1 MNNNFNIDKWLKRK
15 KFVAQVTS
23 EDTKK
28 KLKFAKASLYAIIF
42 GSIIGMI
49 IVSMNGFNGIG
60 YFFKMLVTGFSTDGG
75 ATSPLINMTM
85 VYFAAYALMGLGLAL
100 GFKVGL
106 FNMGGSG
113 QAVLGMGLSYL
124 CLNSL
129 RKTNEDGTPQ
139 GFDSVPQG
147 AVVLILLMFILSGVI
162 ISTLAGVLKTK
173 LNIHE
178 VVTTIMLNWVAWYLV
193 KWFVGNDVLAANVG
207 NTPSVGYDWLS
218 VNGNNWII
226 GVVVALLCIVAVW
239 LVLTFTTVGFK
250 FNMVGKQTTA
260 AKYAGVKNQLY
271 FILTTSVQGLF
282 IGLGGMFF
290 YLQREGGAIIMTND
304 TIPTIG
310 FDVIA
315 VALVSFNNVLGI
327 IPIALLWAAL
337 KVGSTFSSFGNYVG
351 VSKETASMVFGA
363 IVYGAAVYSLFY
375 RFEITTK
382 IKHLIHYFKDV
393 VLKIELTEQN
403 KNIRDLKAKLKET
416 TSEEEQGLIRGQIK
430 AIKNSKK
437 MLKEESYKKFSNNG
451 IRGFRKKYNDNKK
464 AKGFSVLDE
473 VMNVTNSRDA
483 KIELYT
489 EMAKE
494 EIKLK
499 PEETERIN
507 AELHTK
513 IAQLKEMV
521 NEAGF
526 ATVDSYNIGLQQEK
540 DKYDAELIEIKEKLA
555 NIKYDYREKMKLAS
569 QDEDKLLIKK
579 EYFLK
584 EMEVVNVK

>member
-1 MNNNFNIDKWLKRK
+1 MNNNFNIDKWMKRK

-23 EDTKK
+23 EDTKT
-28 KLKFAKASLYAIIF
+28 KLKFAKASIYAIIF

-49 IVSMNGFNGIG
+49 IVSLNGFNGVG
-60 YFFKMLVTGFSTDGG
+60 YFFKMLATGFSFDGG

-129 RKTNEDGTPQ
+129 RKTAEDGTLL

-147 AVVLILLMFILSGVI
+147 AVVLIILMFILSGVI
-162 ISTLAGVLKTK
+162 ISTLAGILKTK

-178 VVTTIMLNWVAWYLV
+178 VVTTIMLNWVAWYVV

-218 VNGNNWII
+218 INGNNWIV
-226 GVVVALLCIVAVW
+226 GVVVALFCIVAVW

-250 FNMVGKQTTA
+250 FNMVGKQSTA
-260 AKYAGVKNQLY
+260 AKYAGVKNQQY

-315 VALVSFNNVLGI
+315 VALVSFNNVLGV

-337 KVGSTFSSFGNYVG
+337 KVGSTFGSFGDYVG

-375 RFEITTK
+375 RFEITTN
-382 IKHLIHYFKDV
+382 IKRMIHHFKDV
-393 VLKIELTEQN
+393 VLKIELNEQ
-403 KNIRDLKAKLKET
+403 KENIRDLKIKLKET
-416 TSEEEQGLIRGQIK
+416 ELEEDQALIRGQIK
-430 AIKNSKK
+430 AIKNSIKIS
-437 MLKEESYKKFSNNG
+437 KEESYKKFSNSG
-451 IRGFRKKYNDNKK
+451 IRGFRKKYNENKV
-464 AKGFSVLDE
+464 ARGFSVLDE
-473 VMNVTNSRDA
+473 VMNVTNSRNS
-483 KIELYT
+483 KIELYIH
-489 EMAKE
+489 EAKE
-494 EIKLK
+494 KIKID
-499 PEETERIN
+499 PENAQKIN
-507 AELHTK
+507 AELHDK
-513 IAQLKEMV
+513 IESLKEMV

-526 ATVDSYNIGLQQEK
+526 STVDSYNIWKRQEK
-540 DKYDAELIEIKEKLA
+540 DKYKAELNEIKEKLA
-555 NIKYDYREKMKLAS
+555 NIKYDYKEKMKLIS
-569 QDEDKLLIKK
+569 SGDDKLEIRK